1 MPKTGTWT
9 ISYSLRS
16 GVYGNKYSYAYL
28 YHNEEQIPETVHI
41 TYANDAFVWS
51 TSGREI
57 LMRAEQ
63 GDTLTLRSGGMYLP
77 DGFKNIM
84 TCFEFNDA

>member
-1 MPKTGTWT
+1 MMSQVYTGQ
-9 ISYSLRS
+9 R
-16 GVYGNKYSYAYL
+16 NYAWL
-28 YHNEEQIPETVHI
+28 YHNGEQIPETVHI

-63 GDTLTLRSGGMYLP
+63 GDSLTLRTVWPCLASQP
-77 DGFKNIM
+77 RA
-84 TCFEFNDA
+84 E